1 MFCNKKLHY
10 CCGSDCP
17 IEVAFARGQS
27 VQSVLQFSHLQP
39 LHSPLGTL
47 SPPMDRKQQQRQEKF
62 IAELMAKDE
71 GNKSCADCSQKGTRW
86 ASWNI
91 GVFLCIHCGA
101 IHRKMGPHI
110 SKVKSIS
117 LDSWTEEQL
126 QWIAE
131 RGNTKM
137 NRFYNPSERQF
148 PSHGEAAKEQFI
160 RDKYER
166 KAFVANAQIRQS
178 LEHEQQEFTAR
189 HAKMSRP
196 WAHELAKLREMGFVE
211 EGQEEACYAVCERFK
226 GDVNQSI
233 AYLLEHQARK
243 DKAPMQLSAK
253 HLQKSPS
260 LQPKAQESTLAE
272 GEILRQLKKM
282 GFKDERE
289 NLTTLRSCEGD
300 LGKCVVQLVQHSKQE
315 QTSESGWEE
324 DAVEFNEFVSTPTT
338 TSIHSDKKALSNND
352 ILSLFDDFSPAVQH
366 KQQQEQ
372 ISSKPLITKELL
384 DIFSPVQN
392 ASPSE
397 ASCPVAPAIPS
408 GSNNSSISNSL
419 HESATEDEFTEF
431 KPASSP
437 TLATSPA
444 FKPFAVAPLPEQDDL
459 FSVNPW
465 A

>member
-1 MFCNKKLHY
+1 MLETTLLLWNRLSNRSCT
-10 CCGSDCP
+10 
-17 IEVAFARGQS
+17 AQS
-27 VQSVLQFSHLQP
+27 
-39 LHSPLGTL
+39 TL

-71 GNKSCADCSQKGTRW
+71 GNKNCADCSQKGTRW

-148 PSHGEAAKEQFI
+148 PFHGEAAKEQFI

-166 KAFVANAQIRQS
+166 KSFVANAQIRQS

-196 WAHELAKLREMGFVE
+196 WAHELAKLKEMGFVE
-211 EGQEEACYAVCERFK
+211 EGQEEACYAVCELFK

-253 HLQKSPS
+253 HLQKPTP
-260 LQPKAQESTLAE
+260 LQLKVEKCTLAE

-289 NLTTLRSCEGD
+289 NLTTLRSCDGD
-300 LGKCVVQLVQHSKQE
+300 LGKYVMQPIQHLKQE

-324 DAVEFNEFVSTPTT
+324 EAVEFNEFVSTPIA
-338 TSIHSDKKALSNND
+338 TSIHSDKKTLSNND

-366 KQQQEQ
+366 KQREQ
-372 ISSKPLITKELL
+372 HSSKPLITKELL
-384 DIFSPVQN
+384 DIFSPVQD
-392 ASPSE
+392 ASQKLLVLLLLQPTAVLVIHSMKVLQKMNSNLHLHLLLKLRLTLSQLLLYLCQSMTIFFPPILWLDQLNCHFILRNC
-397 ASCPVAPAIPS
+397 AGVAKCT
-408 GSNNSSISNSL
+408 SS
-419 HESATEDEFTEF
+419 F
-431 KPASSP
+431 
-437 TLATSPA
+437 
-444 FKPFAVAPLPEQDDL
+444 
-459 FSVNPW
+459 
-465 A
+465 